1 MVNSGMLVLER
12 PGSSP
17 KREFPVLSVESYIH
31 RRSMTGSKPID
42 TAVSCLEVNEKDFN
56 DVWDSVQSGGD
67 ISAKFERMVRRM
79 YALFGVRSFR
89 MDRQMSIS

>member
-1 MVNSGMLVLER
+1 M
-12 PGSSP
+12 
-17 KREFPVLSVESYIH
+17 
-31 RRSMTGSKPID
+31 
-42 TAVSCLEVNEKDFN
+42 EVNEKDFN